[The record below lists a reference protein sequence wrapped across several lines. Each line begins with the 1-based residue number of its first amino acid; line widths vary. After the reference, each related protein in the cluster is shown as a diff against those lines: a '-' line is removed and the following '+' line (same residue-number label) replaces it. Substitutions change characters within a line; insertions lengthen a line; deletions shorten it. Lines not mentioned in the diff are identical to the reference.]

1 MFRRSSAE
9 RSVFMKKKVLMIVSA
24 VLVVA
29 LAIGVGCYAKR
40 SEQTTTKS
48 QLELKTGVKTYKN
61 TKSEID
67 ASNIEE
73 GFVMVRWLG
82 GGDKRI
88 KVQIKNGDS
97 TTYTYNLNN
106 KGDFETF
113 PLSDGDGEYSVKVF
127 ENVKDTKYAQAQSVK
142 LKVKLRDEFLPFLY
156 SNQYVNWTSDS
167 EAAKKAAELTKNSKD
182 DFEKVKAIFDYVTTN
197 IKYDYEFAKKVKS
210 TNLSGYIPT
219 VDTTMSTQK
228 GICLDYAALMC
239 AQLRSQNVPCKLVVG
254 YAGEVYHAWVNVYTS
269 ETGWM
274 TSLIYF
280 DGENWTLM
288 DPTFTSNA
296 DGDSSILQYISDG
309 GNYTARYAY

>member
-1 MFRRSSAE
+1 
-9 RSVFMKKKVLMIVSA
+9 MKKKITMIVCALLA
-24 VLVVA
+24 VVIA
-29 LAIGVGCYAKR
+29 AGVTFGANGFAKR
-40 SEQTTTKS
+40 AEQTATKS
-48 QLELKTGVKTYKN
+48 QLELKTGVVTHKN
-61 TKSEID
+61 KKSEVD
-67 ASNIEE
+67 ASNIAE

-127 ENVKDTKYAQAQSVK
+127 ENVADTKYAQAQSVK
-142 LKVKLRDEFLPFLY
+142 LTVKLRDQFLPFLY
-156 SNQYVNWTSDS
+156 SNQYVNWSSDS
-167 EAAKKAAELTKNSKD
+167 EAAKKAAELTKNCKD
-182 DFEKVKAIFDYVTTN
+182 DFEKVTAIFNYVTEN
-197 IKYDYEFAKKVKS
+197 IEYDYAFAEKVKS
-210 TNLSGYIPT
+210 TKLSGYIPT
-219 VDTTMSTQK
+219 VDTTMSTKK
-228 GICLDYAALMC
+228 GICLDDAALMC
-239 AQLRSQNVPCKLVVG
+239 AQLRSQGIPCKLVVG
-254 YAGEVYHAWVNVYTS
+254 YAGEVYHAWVNVYTD
-269 ETGWM
+269 ETGWL

>member
-1 MFRRSSAE
+1 
-9 RSVFMKKKVLMIVSA
+9 MKKKITMIVCALLA
-24 VLVVA
+24 VVIA
-29 LAIGVGCYAKR
+29 AGVTFGVNGYAKR
-40 SEQTTTKS
+40 AEQTTTKS
-48 QLELKTGVKTYKN
+48 QLELKTGVVTHKN
-61 TKSEID
+61 KKSEID
-67 ASNIEE
+67 ASNIAE

-88 KVQIKNGDS
+88 KVQIQNGDS
-97 TTYTYNLNN
+97 TKYTYNLNN

-127 ENVKDTKYAQAQSVK
+127 ENVADTKYAQAQSVK
-142 LKVKLRDEFLPFLY
+142 LTVKLRDQFLPFLY

-167 EAAKKAAELTKNSKD
+167 EAAKKAAEITKNCKD
-182 DFEKVKAIFDYVTTN
+182 DFEKVKAVFDYVTEN
-197 IKYDYEFAKKVKS
+197 IEYDYAFAEKVKS
-210 TNLSGYIPT
+210 TKLSGYIPT
-219 VDTTMSTQK
+219 VDTTMSTKK

-239 AQLRSQNVPCKLVVG
+239 AQLRSQGIPCKLVVG
-254 YAGEVYHAWVNVYTS
+254 YAGEVYHAWVNVYTD
-269 ETGWM
+269 ETGWL